1 MEEKPSK
8 TLNLID
14 KLMHAAES
22 PSTASSSRT
31 STAEDHQ
38 QLCDSATALT
48 LHQSWLQPASTTNKR
63 KAKAPVIPEEENRI
77 EKPAAPTKVKHQ
89 KLVLSDHE
97 NMELKK
103 KRDPVV
109 ECDDAQN
116 LHTLTEG
123 SARPSARHHI
133 DEQVARDPALYKIKK
148 KLTLSDLGNLSRLL
162 VPKEMVKKH
171 VLPLV
176 DADFVQRL
184 ESKAGKQVT
193 VKDSDKEAEHQL
205 TFRYLRSSKSYVFN
219 GNWMEIVK
227 GRDLKKDDE
236 IGLYWDT
243 LNSKFHFSLLKVA
256 SQESQLSYR

>member
-1 MEEKPSK
+1 MEPK
-8 TLNLID
+8 T
-14 KLMHAAES
+14 KS
-22 PSTASSSRT
+22 
-31 STAEDHQ
+31 
-38 QLCDSATALT
+38 
-48 LHQSWLQPASTTNKR
+48 
-63 KAKAPVIPEEENRI
+63 
-77 EKPAAPTKVKHQ
+77 
-89 KLVLSDHE
+89 
-97 NMELKK
+97 
-103 KRDPVV
+103 DPVV

-123 SARPSARHHI
+123 SARPSAHNHI

-162 VPKEMVKKH
+162 VPKEMVKNH
-171 VLPLV
+171 VLPHV
-176 DADFVQRL
+176 NGDFVQRL

-193 VKDSDKEAEHQL
+193 VKDSDKETEHQL

-243 LNSKFHFSLLKVA
+243 LNSNFHFSLLKLA
-256 SQESQLSYR
+256 SQESQAADEVTRAWSSTMTSSLES